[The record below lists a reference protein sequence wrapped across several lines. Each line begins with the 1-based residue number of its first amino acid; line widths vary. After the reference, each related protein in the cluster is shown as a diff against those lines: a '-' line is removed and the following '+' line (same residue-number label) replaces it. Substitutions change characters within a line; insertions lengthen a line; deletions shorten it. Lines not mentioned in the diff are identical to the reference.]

1 MDIRAISFK
10 KFLKNKND
18 VYKNVNVVAKRA
30 RQIID
35 KRYDKVL
42 AMQNIEDTDQLLD
55 DFNEE
60 EVEETKSISTAMEE
74 LLSDKI
80 EIRDIDDSEPDAEN
94 E

>member
-18 VYKNVNVVAKRA
+18 IYKNVNVVAKRA

-42 AMQNIEDTDQLLD
+42 AMQNIEDTEQLD

-60 EVEETKSISTAMEE
+60 EVEQTKSISSAMDE
-74 LLSDKI
+74 LLNSEL
-80 EIRDIDDSEPDAEN
+80 EIRDIDDSNADLEN

>member
-18 VYKNVNVVAKRA
+18 IYKNVNVVAKRA

-42 AMQNIEDTDQLLD
+42 AMQNIEDTEQLD

-60 EVEETKSISTAMEE
+60 EVEQSKSISSAMDE
-74 LLSDKI
+74 LLNDEL
-80 EIRDIDDSEPDAEN
+80 EIRDIDDSSTDLEN